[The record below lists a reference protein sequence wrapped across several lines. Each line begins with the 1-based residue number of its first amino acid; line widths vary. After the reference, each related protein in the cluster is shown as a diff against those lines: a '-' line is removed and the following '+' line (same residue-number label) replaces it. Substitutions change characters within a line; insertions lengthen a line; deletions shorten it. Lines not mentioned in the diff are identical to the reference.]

1 MKFIA
6 TFFFITGCL
15 IAMAQQGVQPLELI
29 RSKGDIPAVFL
40 KNKEPKAPKTVTDK
54 TIELNNSL
62 ILRELFLGGRVSYG
76 DEITLYLQQ
85 TASRLLKNDPEL
97 LGRLSFFTY
106 KSSEVKSF
114 STSGGLIFISTGLIA
129 QLSDENQLAFAIA
142 HEIGHVVNKH
152 KNYPYIFYEDRYAKA
167 TGTFEQRKHFNTFF
181 IRTVE
186 ENMLADAYATDLL
199 SKSGVDVKRAASY
212 FDILLYAYLPFD
224 EVEVDKSF
232 LNLDSTFV
240 IPDSYFQ
247 AVSVEIN
254 PEENGDS
261 NRGLSLDALKQRK
274 AAVDEKVTASRN
286 TTTENKSDQFSW
298 IQTRSRCE
306 VIRMNLVDRDYVAA
320 VYHTYVLSQNYP
332 EDDFLER
339 SLAKALYAL
348 AVYKI
353 NKQEENLDLEKYQGS
368 ISAVGNLFKKL
379 TDQQA
384 GILAM
389 IHLKKYL
396 NKKPEDAYMVSL
408 LRSLIRNLKEV
419 SGFNYSSFRSASD
432 LDIGLSKMEDSTAL
446 SKYDKIKIS
455 KREFAVKNY
464 ETEFHLFVLDF
475 VKDDPVIRS
484 QFNTERSAV
493 PEGKPTG
500 IKHVL
505 MTDPIFR
512 SPHLQFGL
520 DLLQAEFRI
529 GEIYAALAK
538 TRPVEGISVQPLKS
552 GELTSGSE
560 TELKAIS
567 AIRLW
572 LSECTQHLDFGDFI
586 SMESDELQ
594 TALPKTEANYLLY
607 SFADSKSK
615 HTAFSVSRLGLIRF
629 SSGKIEYAVDYY
641 TDKKYN
647 TLLFLTAFKRI
658 LTDIK

>member
-29 RSKGDIPAVFL
+29 RSKGEIPSVFL
-40 KNKEPKAPKTVTDK
+40 KNKEHVYPKTVTDK
-54 TIELNNSL
+54 TVGLNNEL
-62 ILRELFLGGRVSYG
+62 IVRELLQSGRVSYG

-85 TASRLLKNDPEL
+85 TASKLLKNDPEL
-97 LGRLSFFTY
+97 LGKLSFFTY

-199 SKSGVDVKRAASY
+199 SKNGFDVKRAASY

-274 AAVDEKVTASRN
+274 AAVDEKVTALRN

-396 NKKPEDAYMVSL
+396 NKKPEDVYMVSL
-408 LRSLIRNLKEV
+408 QQSLIRNLKDV

-475 VKDDPVIRS
+475 VKNDPVIRS
-484 QFNTERSAV
+484 QFSSERSAV

-520 DLLQAEFRI
+520 DLLQAEFRV
-529 GEIYAALAK
+529 GEIYKVLETRIPGDGPTVRILK
-538 TRPVEGISVQPLKS
+538 T
-552 GELTSGSE
+552 GELTEQSE
-560 TELKAIS
+560 AELRTIS
-567 AIRLW
+567 AIKLW
-572 LSECTQHLDFGDFI
+572 LSECTQHLEFADFV
-586 SMESDELQ
+586 SMESDILKTYLLE
-594 TALPKTEANYLLY
+594 TEADYFLY

-615 HTAFSVSRLGLIRF
+615 STSFSMSCLGLFDF
-629 SSGKIEYAVDYY
+629 SSGKMEYAVDLIGEVKY
-641 TDKKYN
+641 TAE
-647 TLLFLTAFKRI
+647 FFMRAFKRI
-658 LTDIK
+658 LTDVK